1 MIAVKIN
8 KKEIHNRDASY
19 SEKEKSM
26 LLHKSWGSVLTD
38 HILVQFKVSEN
49 HEEKTLSD
57 RPSFSICS

>member
-1 MIAVKIN
+1 MICVKTN

-38 HILVQFKVSEN
+38 HILVQFIVSEN
-49 HEEKTLSD
+49 HEEKTS
-57 RPSFSICS
+57 